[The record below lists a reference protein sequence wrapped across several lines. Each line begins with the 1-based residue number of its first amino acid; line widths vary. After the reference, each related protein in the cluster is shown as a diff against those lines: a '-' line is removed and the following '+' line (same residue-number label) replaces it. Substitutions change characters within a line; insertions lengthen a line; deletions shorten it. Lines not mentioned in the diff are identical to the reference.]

1 MYRYVFGP
9 VRSRRLGLSLG
20 VNNVP
25 YKTCSYS
32 CIYCQLGRT
41 TNLSVERRCIFDW
54 REIVND
60 VKKFVQE
67 QRPALDY
74 VTFVPDGEPTLD
86 ACIGKEIEALKGELG
101 ARVAVL
107 TNASLLWV
115 PEVAEDLMDA
125 DLVSLKVDAVT
136 ERLWRHVN
144 RPHPSLVLE
153 RVLDGMVDFSRS
165 FRGTIITETMLVRGV
180 NTSREEL
187 EAVAR
192 FIGQLSPAKAYIA
205 VPVRPPAEPFA
216 EPATEEEIVRAY
228 VTFSQVL
235 GSGKAEL
242 ITSQEPPPERAYGDP
257 EAWLL
262 NTISV
267 HPLRYDYA
275 LKVLGSAVKEPE
287 RIIEGLV
294 EAGLITK
301 VDFQGHTYLV
311 RRFAKR

>member
-1 MYRYVFGP
+1 LYRYVFGP

>member
-1 MYRYVFGP
+1 MYRHAFGP

-41 TNLSVERRCIFDW
+41 TNLSVERRCFFDW
-54 REIVND
+54 REIVGD
-60 VKKFVQE
+60 VKRFVQE

-74 VTFVPDGEPTLD
+74 ITFVPDGEPTLD
-86 ACIGKEIEALKGELG
+86 ACIGKEIGALKGELG

-107 TNASLLWV
+107 TNASLLWA
-115 PEVAEDLMDA
+115 PEVAEGLMDA
-125 DLVSLKVDAVT
+125 DLVSLKVDAVS
-136 ERLWRHVN
+136 ERLWRQVN
-144 RPHPSLVLE
+144 RPHPSLVLGK
-153 RVLDGMVDFSRS
+153 VLEGMAEFSRS

-180 NTSREEL
+180 NTSREDL

-216 EPATEEEIVRAY
+216 EPATEEEIVVAY
-228 VTFSQVL
+228 AAFSQVL
-235 GSGKAEL
+235 GGERVEL
-242 ITSQEPPPERAYGDP
+242 TVSQEPPPERVYGDP

-262 NTISV
+262 NTTSV

-301 VDFQGHTYLV
+301 VEFQGHTYLV
-311 RRFAKR
+311 RRFTRR

>member
-1 MYRYVFGP
+1 LYRYVFGP

-25 YKTCSYS
+25 YKICSYS

-41 TNLSVERRCIFDW
+41 TNLSVERRCFFDW

-165 FRGTIITETMLVRGV
+165 FRGAIITETMLVRGV

-235 GSGKAEL
+235 ESGKAEL

-287 RIIEGLV
+287 EVIEGLV